1 MAEARCYGCMKE
13 KKQPICEHCGY
24 DEKIQNASHQLPA
37 GTVLKEQYLIGRVLG
52 QGGFGITYLGWDM
65 YLDIPVAIKEYYP
78 NGAVMR
84 ETSVTMEVASCG
96 GEVGVRFR
104 NNKERFLREAKMLA
118 RFSQVPE
125 IVQIR
130 NFFLA
135 NNTAYIVMEYVEGIT
150 LKQYVQKKG
159 GKLSVNETFAILRPV
174 MEALCKVHKSGLV
187 HRDISPDNIM
197 MLPGGGAKLLD
208 FGAVR
213 DVGDADANKSLTK
226 STEAILKQGYA
237 PIEQYQSRGSLG
249 PWTDVYALCAT
260 IYYCLT
266 GQIPPEAPE
275 RLLNEPELDIRSLV
289 PSLSKHQE
297 TVLKR
302 GMELRTEKRIASMD
316 ELCEELFRV
325 PEPPKK
331 MEPRKKPERQKTG
344 RRKLNPRFVI
354 MCVLAALALVIVI
367 ILAAAGEGGAA
378 DSPTEPDHIVMETV
392 VDEDQIFSGT
402 CGENMTWE
410 LNLTTGEMII
420 SGSGIMDDYHA
431 SWYESE
437 NLLPPWYDYREQI
450 TGLTVG
456 DSVIY
461 IGEGAFAEC
470 TNLKQAHFGNAVE
483 SIGPS
488 AFENSGLMEIEFPE
502 SLQMIHNNAFGGTL
516 LRKVVV
522 PENVRELGHFC
533 FGDCPELKD
542 VTVGTNV
549 SFCWDIGLGAV
560 TFSNHHDDI
569 VEDDFVLRGYQNT
582 EAQEYARIMGIPFE
596 IIGEAQWDA
605 AGYCGDNVAYVL
617 DRDSGF
623 LMIFGE
629 GEMWDFNGTWM
640 AENNEPMDPNRTLPP
655 WTAEREWIRSLLID
669 DGVTVIGENAFENCY
684 HLGNLHF
691 GMDLRKIKT
700 QAFLSTGIDELVL
713 PENVT
718 EIEPYAFNWCMN
730 LRYLRLPYTMEYLAE
745 GAFNRCQNINE
756 LWAGPNTTLLSPDG
770 MSPFNTTWEP
780 GMPHNMVVYGIG
792 GSDAHRFAEA
802 YGYEFREG
810 LMGYSPEEMG
820 QCGEDVYW
828 FYSQGTLIL
837 YGSGETYVYD
847 VTPEDRTGW
856 AEENYPESWLF
867 ESGSPF
873 QHLQHDIGRIVIM
886 PGITKLNHDLF
897 WDLTRVETVEF
908 GTVEEM
914 IHTFSHCNF
923 TEIILPESVREIGAA
938 VFGSCRQLRKVTIL
952 GDAHIG
958 SDPFN
963 GCVGLEEIWFYG
975 NTTVDSED
983 LFGTMNT
990 GKITFYVTSGN
1001 NAISY
1006 AQDHG
1011 IAYEI
1016 IE

>member
-1 MAEARCYGCMKE
+1 MAEARCYGCMNLKT
-13 KKQPICEHCGY
+13 QPVCEHCGY
-24 DEKIQNASHQLPA
+24 DENTKNAPHQLPA

-96 GEVGVRFR
+96 GDIGVRFR

-150 LKQYVQKKG
+150 LKQYVQNKG
-159 GKLSVNETFAILRPV
+159 GKLSVDETFAILRPV

-266 GQIPPEAPE
+266 GQVPPEAPE
-275 RLLNEPELDIRSLV
+275 RLLNEPELNIRELV
-289 PSLSKHQE
+289 PDLSKHQE
-297 TVLKR
+297 AVLKR

-316 ELCEELFRV
+316 ELCEELFRKE
-325 PEPPKK
+325 EPAKPREQKNAHRKRTAEPAKK
-331 MEPRKKPERQKTG
+331 KKLDPHHV
-344 RRKLNPRFVI
+344 VI
-354 MCVLAALALVIVI
+354 GVLAALVVVVVIL
-367 ILAAAGEGGAA
+367 LAGGGGA
-378 DSPTEPDHIVMETV
+378 DTEDPVLPSDVQMETSSNG
-392 VDEDQIFSGT
+392 DQILSGK
-402 CGENMTWE
+402 CGESADWE
-410 LNLTTGEMII
+410 LNLTTGEMVIC
-420 SGSGIMDDYHA
+420 GVGLMDDYRGT
-431 SWYESE
+431 WYD
-437 NLLPPWYDYREQI
+437 NGKQLPPWYDYLEQI
-450 TGLTVG
+450 TSVRFTE
-456 DSVIY
+456 SVINV
-461 IGEGAFAEC
+461 GEAAFVDCE
-470 TNLKQAHFGNAVE
+470 NLKEVRFNSAMKDL
-483 SIGPS
+483 GPYS
-488 AFENSGLMEIEFPE
+488 FLHSGLEEIEFPAALE
-502 SLQMIHNNAFGGTL
+502 TIQYNAFSGTP
-516 LRKVVV
+516 LREVVI
-522 PENVRELGHFC
+522 PNSVRRIEQAAFEEC
-533 FGDCPELKD
+533 TELKS
-542 VTVGTNV
+542 VTLGKHVG
-549 SFCWDIGLGAV
+549 FIWDIALGAE
-560 TFSNHHDDI
+560 TFPNN
-569 VEDDFVLRGYQNT
+569 EDFVLKGYQNS

-596 IIGEAQWDA
+596 IIGESQWDA
-605 AGYCGDNVAYVL
+605 AGYCGDNVSYVL
-617 DRDSGF
+617 DRHSGF

-640 AENNEPMDPNRTLPP
+640 ADNNEPMDPNRTLPP
-655 WTAEREWIRSLLID
+655 WTADREWIHSLLVD
-669 DGVTVIGENAFENCY
+669 NGVTTIGGNAFENCY
-684 HLGNLHF
+684 NLTNVHF
-691 GMDLRKIKT
+691 GKDLRKIKT

-718 EIEPYAFNWCMN
+718 EIEPYAFNWCTN

-745 GAFNRCQNINE
+745 GAFNRCQNIE
-756 LWAGPNTTLLSPDG
+756 EFWAGPNTTLLSRDG

-780 GMPHNMVVYGIG
+780 GMPHNMVVYGLC
-792 GSDAHRFAEA
+792 GSDAQRFAEA

-810 LMGYSPEEMG
+810 LLGCAPEEMG
-820 QCGEDVYW
+820 QCGENVYW
-828 FYSQGTLIL
+828 LYGQGTLIL

-847 VTPEDRTGW
+847 VTPEDRAGW
-856 AEENYPESWLF
+856 AEGNYPESWLF

-873 QHLQHDIGRIVIM
+873 QHLQHDVGRILIM

-897 WDLTRVETVEF
+897 CDLTGVETVDF
-908 GTVEEM
+908 GTVEEL
-914 IHTFSHCNF
+914 IHTFSNCNF
-923 TEIILPESVREIGAA
+923 TEITLPESVREIGPA
-938 VFGSCRQLRKVTIL
+938 VFGGCQQLRKVTIL

-963 GCVGLEEIWFYG
+963 GCDSLEEIWFYG
-975 NTTVDSED
+975 NSTVDSED
-983 LFGTMNT
+983 LFGTINP
-990 GKITFYVTSGN
+990 GKVTFYVTPGN

>member
-13 KKQPICEHCGY
+13 KKQPVCEHCGY
-24 DEKIQNASHQLPA
+24 DQNTKNASHQLPA

-84 ETSVTMEVASCG
+84 ETSVNMEVASLG
-96 GEVGVRFR
+96 GDIGVRFR

-213 DVGDADANKSLTK
+213 DVGDTDANKSLTK

-266 GQIPPEAPE
+266 GQVPPEAPE

-316 ELCEELFRV
+316 ELCEELFHI
-325 PEPPKK
+325 PEYPKK
-331 MEPRKKPERQKTG
+331 VEPRKKPEWQKTG

-367 ILAAAGEGGAA
+367 VLVAAGGDGAA
-378 DSPTEPDHIVMETV
+378 DSPAEPDQTVMATTV
-392 VDEDQIFSGT
+392 TEDQIFSGT
-402 CGENMTWE
+402 CGEHMTWE

-420 SGSGIMDDYHA
+420 SGSDIMDDYRA

-437 NLLPPWYDYREQI
+437 NPLPPWYDYREQI
-450 TGLTVG
+450 TTLTVG

-488 AFENSGLMEIEFPE
+488 AFEASGLMETEFPE
-502 SLQMIHNNAFGGTL
+502 SLQMIHSHAFAGTS
-516 LRKVVV
+516 LRKVVI
-522 PENVRELGHFC
+522 PENVYELGHYS

-549 SFCWDIGLGAV
+549 SFCWDIDLGAV
-560 TFSNHHDDI
+560 TFTNHNGI
-569 VEDDFVLRGYQNT
+569 LEDGFVLRGYQDT

-596 IIGEAQWDA
+596 TIGEAQWDA
-605 AGYCGDNVAYVL
+605 TGYCGDNVAYVL
-617 DRDSGF
+617 SRESGF

-629 GEMWDFNGTWM
+629 GDMWDFNGTWM
-640 AENNEPMDPNRTLPP
+640 AEENMDPNRTLPP
-655 WTAEREWIRSLLID
+655 WTEERENIRSLCID
-669 DGVTVIGENAFENCY
+669 HGVTGIGGNAFENCSWLTNVY
-684 HLGNLHF
+684 F
-691 GMDLRKIKT
+691 GMDLRSIGF
-700 QAFLSTGIDELVL
+700 QSFLSTNIDELVL

-718 EIEPYAFNWCMN
+718 FIDRHAFNWCMN
-730 LRYLRLPYTMEYLAE
+730 LRHLRLPYSMTYLDINT
-745 GAFNRCQNINE
+745 FNRCQNIE
-756 LWAGPNTTLLSPDG
+756 EFWVGPNTVLSTEENL
-770 MSPFNTTWEP
+770 SPFNSNAEP

-792 GSDAHRFAEA
+792 DTDAQRFAEA

-810 LMGYSPEEMG
+810 LMGYAPEEMG
-820 QCGEDVYW
+820 QCGENVYW
-828 FYSQGTLIL
+828 LYGRRTLIL

-847 VTPEDRTGW
+847 VTPEDRATW

-867 ESGSPF
+867 ESGGPF
-873 QHLQHDIGRIVIM
+873 RHLQHEIDRIMIM

-897 WDLTRVETVEF
+897 WNLTGVETVEL
-908 GTVEEM
+908 GTVEAL
-914 IHTFSHCNF
+914 IHTFRDCNL
-923 TEIILPESVREIGAA
+923 TEITLPESVREIGPA
-938 VFGSCRQLRKVTIL
+938 VFGGCRQLRKVTIL

-958 SDPFN
+958 NDPFN

-983 LFGTMNT
+983 LFGTINT
-990 GKITFYVTSGN
+990 GKITFYVTPGN
-1001 NAISY
+1001 NVITY
-1006 AQDHG
+1006 ALDHG